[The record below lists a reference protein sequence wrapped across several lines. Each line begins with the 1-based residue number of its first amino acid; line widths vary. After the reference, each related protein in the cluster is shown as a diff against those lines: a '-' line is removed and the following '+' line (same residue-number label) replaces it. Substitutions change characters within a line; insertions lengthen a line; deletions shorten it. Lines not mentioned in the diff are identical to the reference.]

1 MRSIEMD
8 QWEQEVT
15 ETARQ
20 KGSVSAWRQRL
31 ARFAKSDQTVK
42 AFCEQ
47 ESVSTFSFYHWRRRL
62 QQSAAES
69 MSSPPPSFVD
79 LGAVAAAG
87 ARTAANAPVEDAND
101 FAIRLDLP
109 GGIVLKITRR

>member
-1 MRSIEMD
+1 M
-8 QWEQEVT
+8 T

-20 KGSVSAWRQRL
+20 RGSAWAWRQRL
-31 ARFAKSDQTVK
+31 ARFARSGQTIK

-69 MSSPPPSFVD
+69 VSPAPPSFVD
-79 LGAVAAAG
+79 LGPVTAAG
-87 ARTAANAPVEDAND
+87 AAANAPVEDRGAGD
-101 FAIRLDLP
+101 LAIRLDLP
-109 GGIVLKITRR
+109 GGIVLTITRR